1 MRNKLLLLFIMIIAV
16 FMVSCGGHFFNPR
29 YYYNKSTSSS
39 NPGESGGGDVDL
51 GYENLS
57 PEEDPFDPN
66 YRGDGYDG
74 WNNEDYIF
82 DGSVIDEWF
91 MKVSFG
97 SGNVPSYQFFIPT
110 DGRVWVQGDAL
121 KNEFSFDASPD
132 GNKVTSPITVSISDM
147 IVYKYVKKN
156 PLLDANG
163 SYNSS
168 SRLERFIFM
177 RINGSAAGTPMN
189 NYLIAVDKYSKFIFA
204 YAKIIETGSTFGQK
218 YPTKFDAIEKYAD
231 KRKFYEYDP
240 IGFVHEDGSVTLY
253 DEYKS
258 EMAAGATDYV
268 PSVHKT
274 SDGKVRDIATRNNPG
289 RSPYYVEDTTPRKYI
304 NVEFRGSIKN
314 IDSQSA
320 NRVYST
326 LGSWLGLEYGDVK
339 EKYNYGNFLYN
350 IGVSIYGANEDII
363 SYTTVAS
370 KTGSKVKDSIQVNLS
385 ETKDLISDIQS
396 PVEIEYKESADMYM
410 NIGVNLTKYDERY
423 LDPDPTG
430 HQLFLGYNYSENN
443 KIYIKLKY
451 NKDTKTFNY
460 ESAVDEYGNRLRMI
474 NSNINLSLNNGYGSI
489 SLELDGQD
497 GDYKERP
504 GEEATGLNNK
514 IELNLEFNI
523 NEVVKE

>member
-29 YYYNKSTSSS
+29 YYYNKSSSSS

-51 GYENLS
+51 GDENLS

-66 YRGDGYDG
+66 YKGDGYDG

-132 GNKVTSPITVSISDM
+132 GNKVTSPVNVSISDM
-147 IVYKYVKKN
+147 VVYKYVKKN

-204 YAKIIETGSTFGQK
+204 YAKITKTGSTLGIK
-218 YPTKFDAIEKYAD
+218 YPSEFDAIEKYAD
-231 KRKFYEYDP
+231 RRKFYEYDP

-253 DEYKS
+253 DEYKN

-274 SDGKVRDIATRNNPG
+274 SDNKPRALATRNNPG
-289 RSPYYVEDTTPRKYI
+289 RSPYLNMNDEGNRVSIIVSSKYVENISVKSYYKKTLFHGWELKPEAYFVYATRASIYEDPTSKVFEMLGNYGEGEELGFGATWDSIVTIENNKSIQSEKSTKYAVSDIDKAKFYVDIDTKFI
-304 NVEFRGSIKN
+304 
-314 IDSQSA
+314 
-320 NRVYST
+320 
-326 LGSWLGLEYGDVK
+326 
-339 EKYNYGNFLYN
+339 KYNWKSGFPDYAGTVTHISQYDNSSLTLSYD
-350 IGVSIYGANEDII
+350 GATKTVKVDSKQEKVVSCTPETFTLNKG
-363 SYTTVAS
+363 
-370 KTGSKVKDSIQVNLS
+370 
-385 ETKDLISDIQS
+385 ETKDI
-396 PVEIEYKESADMYM
+396 V
-410 NIGVNLTKYDERY
+410 VKYQD
-423 LDPDPTG
+423 
-430 HQLFLGYNYSENN
+430 YN
-443 KIYIKLKY
+443 
-451 NKDTKTFNY
+451 D
-460 ESAVDEYGNRLRMI
+460 NRTEEWTVT
-474 NSNINLSLNNGYGSI
+474 YSI
-489 SLELDGQD
+489 S
-497 GDYKERP
+497 
-504 GEEATGLNNK
+504 
-514 IELNLEFNI
+514 IE
-523 NEVVKE
+523 

>member
-1 MRNKLLLLFIMIIAV
+1 MKKIYLLFLVIISM
-16 FMVSCGGHFFNPR
+16 FMMSCGGRFFNPR
-29 YYYNKSTSSS
+29 YYYNKSISSIVTEE
-39 NPGESGGGDVDL
+39 PEGGDIDL
-51 GYENLS
+51 GDENLS

-66 YRGDGYDG
+66 YQGDGYYG
-74 WNNEDYIF
+74 WNDESYVF
-82 DGSVIDEWF
+82 DGSVIDKWF
-91 MKVSFG
+91 MKVNFG
-97 SGNVPSYQFFIPT
+97 SGNVPDYRFFIPT
-110 DGRVWVQGDAL
+110 DGRVWLQGDAA

-132 GNKVTSPITVSISDM
+132 ENKVTSPIIISISDM
-147 IVYKYVKKN
+147 VVYKYVRKN

-168 SRLERFIFM
+168 TRLERFIFM

-204 YAKIIETGSTFGQK
+204 YAKITSTGSTFGQK
-218 YPTKFDAIEKYAD
+218 YPTAFDAIEKYAD

-253 DEYKS
+253 DEYKN
-258 EMAAGATDYV
+258 EMASGATDYV

-274 SDGKVRDIATRNNPG
+274 SDGKVRELATRDNPG
-289 RSPYYVEDTTPRKYI
+289 RSPYYVEDTTPKKYI
-304 NVEFRGSIKN
+304 NVVFSGTIKN

-326 LGSWLGLEYGDVK
+326 LGGWFGLEYGEVK
-339 EKYNYGNFLYN
+339 DKFNYGNFLYN
-350 IGVSIYGANEDII
+350 IGMSIYGASDDII

-385 ETKDLISDIQS
+385 ETKDLINELQS
-396 PVEIEYKESADMYM
+396 PIEIEYKESDDMYM
-410 NIGVNLTKYDERY
+410 NIGINVTKYDERY
-423 LDPDPTG
+423 LDPDITG
-430 HQLFLGYNYSENN
+430 YQLFLPYSYSEDN

-460 ESAVDEYGNRLRMI
+460 DSAVDGYGNRLRMI
-474 NSNINLSLNNGYGSI
+474 DSNISLSLNNGQGSI

-497 GDYKERP
+497 GDYNAAPE
-504 GEEATGLNNK
+504 GGATGLNNK
-514 IELNLEFNI
+514 IELNLKFTI
-523 NEVVKE
+523 NEVIK